1 MKEPDSSYLLIAG
14 GVGINPIYSILL
26 SLIATDTN
34 VNISMLYSAKSKD
47 ELVFSDIVE
56 LNHQARNMSVKY
68 FVTQCQG
75 GISTESTAI
84 HVVIPEYLCNHID
97 THSHVMNLDLV

>member
-1 MKEPDSSYLLIAG
+1 MELSYRFGGKVFLDEGLVMKEPDSSYLLIAG

-47 ELVFSDIVE
+47 ELVFSV
-56 LNHQARNMSVKY
+56 S
-68 FVTQCQG
+68 
-75 GISTESTAI
+75 
-84 HVVIPEYLCNHID
+84 
-97 THSHVMNLDLV
+97 